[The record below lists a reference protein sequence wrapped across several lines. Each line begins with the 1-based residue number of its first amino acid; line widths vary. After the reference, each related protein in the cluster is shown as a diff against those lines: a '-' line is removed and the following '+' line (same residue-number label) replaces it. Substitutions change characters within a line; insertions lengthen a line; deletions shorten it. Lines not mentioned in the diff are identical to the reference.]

1 MGSVSQ
7 GNLFGRGQK
16 LQLSAEFGEKRKT
29 YNLGFTEPRLL
40 DTEISAGFDIYN
52 MEKQYTDFSKKSNGG
67 DIRLGFPLWF
77 EETRGYLTYRYEES
91 EIFDISTSAG
101 KYITDQAGRNTL
113 SSITASIV
121 RDTRDSYLAPM
132 SGSNNSVSTE
142 LAGGFFGGTRSFVTS
157 GKFIMVL
164 PGLLGYLRHAPRRYR
179 ICRGDR
185 RENAPDR

>member
-1 MGSVSQ
+1 M
-7 GNLFGRGQK
+7 
-16 LQLSAEFGEKRKT
+16 
-29 YNLGFTEPRLL
+29 

-121 RDTRDSYLAPM
+121 RDTRDSYLAP
-132 SGSNNSVSTE
+132 
-142 LAGGFFGGTRSFVTS
+142 
-157 GKFIMVL
+157 
-164 PGLLGYLRHAPRRYR
+164 
-179 ICRGDR
+179 
-185 RENAPDR
+185 